1 MDMVQS
7 SAFMTW
13 ESRVVHCRYCPY
25 TPKLSKLNATSHKQM
40 DTDKRTTAGYCWFHY
55 FSRFRTRPVV
65 GGTHLRSVCPS
76 TLRWSSSNYIIV
88 SASPLKA
95 QLNSLHR
102 RVSKQESPKNKK
114 EASNKN
120 IGTPNEPLQLRPKP
134 ALPRTGCVPK
144 SLQTLPL
151 FPGVASRSE
160 AVHMP
165 WHAQSVAP
173 RPRLEDGEM
182 PVRRVIVVLHCY
194 IFFV

>member
-1 MDMVQS
+1 MMPNVSNIKYSNYSIHGWSVYVCLYISSHTSFWQGKSNWRSVWHTHRAPNDSPRSPVRLVSSPRRCFRCDRGAPESSAASATGDQDQRGADGVEDMMDMVQS

-95 QLNSLHR
+95 
-102 RVSKQESPKNKK
+102 
-114 EASNKN
+114 
-120 IGTPNEPLQLRPKP
+120 
-134 ALPRTGCVPK
+134 
-144 SLQTLPL
+144 
-151 FPGVASRSE
+151 
-160 AVHMP
+160 
-165 WHAQSVAP
+165 
-173 RPRLEDGEM
+173 
-182 PVRRVIVVLHCY
+182 
-194 IFFV
+194 